1 MVVTGPSGAGKSR
14 LVAEAVRG
22 LSGVAWVRATEAAS
36 ELPFGAF
43 AHLLPEVAPTG
54 NPLRWAA
61 SAIGAD
67 VLVVDDAH
75 LLDPASAALVHHLA
89 AHGPGRVL
97 ATVRGAGASE
107 LWKDDLLTRVDL
119 EPFTLSETEEIL
131 TGALGGRIES
141 ATLARLWRTS
151 QGNALYLRELVLSG
165 VLRDIGGLWLW
176 HGPVTLT
183 TTMRETVAARLGE
196 LTPPER
202 DVLELLAYGEPLP
215 AGLLDLPVTEHLETR
230 QLVTVDPDLAVRLAH
245 PLYGEV
251 IREGCGTLR
260 TRAIVRRLADAV
272 GTRRREDVL
281 RVAVWRLDSGDPG
294 DPALLTAA
302 CERARAVRD
311 LDLAERLCRA
321 AIAAGGEAPGLRR
334 DLGRILWFADRYE
347 EAETAFR
354 EAWDTGVGD
363 FDVTACAVNRAM
375 NLTWGLGRLDD
386 GLAVLSEA
394 DERITGLSER
404 HALMIVSVTL
414 HAQSGDLPAAWELL
428 ARAERLGPVDQQAR
442 RAEAVATAGVLAASG
457 RASEA
462 LTVVDDAR
470 RLFGLV
476 QDPLPSLLTSLLWAA
491 TLACF
496 TTGDLPAVDR
506 LTTEALDDEI
516 AFAHWTRTAVQFT
529 AFQAWGL
536 RLRGQVR
543 DALTRAAEAAV
554 RLPPTSVY
562 AGACL
567 GELAHA
573 HALLGDVDAAE
584 ETLRRATT
592 ATVAAGPAATVP
604 LQLARAWTLAARGD
618 IAGAVEVA
626 LLAGDSPHPSQA
638 LFGLHDVVRLGH
650 ADLVA
655 SRLAELTVE
664 GPLAALFA
672 RHAAAATGQE
682 LDQVSSDFEEIGF
695 ILYAAEGAARAAGR
709 YREDGLT
716 RAARAAE
723 TRAWALTRRCQGART
738 PALMDLDVPGMT
750 PRQREVAT
758 LAAQG
763 FTNREIAERL
773 FLSIRTIANTLYT
786 IYEKTGVNDRTALA
800 DLLGLAD
807 GTKEDMSG
815 GGSNGAPRP
824 QAPESGR

>member
-1 MVVTGPSGAGKSR
+1 MTGPSGAGKSR

-22 LSGVAWVRATEAAS
+22 LAGVAWVRGTEAAS

-61 SAIGAD
+61 SAIGAA

-75 LLDPASAALVHHLA
+75 LLDRASAALVHHLS
-89 AHGPGRVL
+89 AHGPVRVL
-97 ATVRGAGASE
+97 ATVRDAGAPE
-107 LWKDDLLTRVDL
+107 LWKDDLLTRIDL
-119 EPFTLSETEEIL
+119 KPFTLRETEEIL

-183 TTMRETVAARLGE
+183 TTMRETVAARIGE

-215 AGLLDLPVTEHLETR
+215 ADLLDLPVTERLETR
-230 QLVTVDPDLAVRLAH
+230 QLVTVDPDFAVRLAH

-251 IREGCGTLR
+251 IREGCGALR
-260 TRAIVRRLADAV
+260 TRAILRRLADAV
-272 GTRRREDVL
+272 GTHTREDVL
-281 RVAVWRLDSGDPG
+281 RVAVWRLDSGEPG

-302 CERARAVRD
+302 SEWARNARD

-321 AIAAGGEAPGLRR
+321 AIDVDGDLPGLRR

-354 EAWDTGVGD
+354 EAWETGADD
-363 FDVTACAVNRAM
+363 FDTTGCAVYRAL

-386 GLAVLSEA
+386 ALAVLAEA
-394 DERITGLSER
+394 DERITVLSER
-404 HALMIVSVTL
+404 YALMIVSANL
-414 HAQSGDLPAAWELL
+414 RAECGDLPSAWELL
-428 ARAERLGPVDQQAR
+428 ARAERLGPVDQRAR
-442 RAEAVATAGVLAASG
+442 RAEVVTLAGVLAASG
-457 RASEA
+457 RPTEA
-462 LTVVDDAR
+462 LTVVEDAR
-470 RLFGLV
+470 RMFGLV
-476 QDPLPSLLTSLLWAA
+476 EDPLPSLLAALLAAA
-491 TLACF
+491 TLASV

-506 LTTEALDDEI
+506 LTAEALDNEI
-516 AFAHWTRTAVQFT
+516 ALVRWTWAAVQFT

-554 RLPPTSVY
+554 RLPSTSPY
-562 AGACL
+562 AGVCL

-573 HALLGDVDAAE
+573 QALLGDADAAE

-592 ATVAAGPAATVP
+592 AAVAVGPAVTVP
-604 LQLARAWTLAARGD
+604 LHLARAWTLAARGD
-618 IAGAVEVA
+618 IAGAVEAA
-626 LLAGDSPHPSQA
+626 LLAGDSPHPSRA
-638 LFGLHDVVRLGH
+638 LFGLHDVVRLGR

-655 SRLAELTVE
+655 SRLAALAVE
-664 GPLAALFA
+664 GPLSALFA
-672 RHAAAATGQE
+672 RHALAVTGPE
-682 LDQVSSDFEEIGF
+682 LDRVSAEFEKTGF
-695 ILYAAEGAARAAGR
+695 ILYAAEAAARAAGR
-709 YREDGLT
+709 YRDDGLS

-723 TRAWALTRRCQGART
+723 TRAWVLTRRCQGART
-738 PALMDLDVPGMT
+738 PALTDLDVPGLT

-773 FLSIRTIANTLYT
+773 FLSIRTVANTLYT

-800 DLLGLAD
+800 DLLGMAD
-807 GTKEDMSG
+807 G
-815 GGSNGAPRP
+815 A
-824 QAPESGR
+824 